1 MFLIVNSFGADWGAG
16 WIDLSRRACERMRTH
31 TVITVL
37 NTRPVSAVK
46 CLGGGERLQGTVG
59 VQVVGHGFVPG
70 ALRNV
75 SPRHGGGNARTHDA
89 VPLCR

>member
-46 CLGGGERLQGTVG
+46 CLGG
-59 VQVVGHGFVPG
+59 
-70 ALRNV
+70 
-75 SPRHGGGNARTHDA
+75 
-89 VPLCR
+89 